1 MMNITVYEMY
11 FFLWPGKDVVCLS
24 VNLLKSVFDNESNN
38 EHRTKSIM
46 NIKGDMSLSFS
57 FSLSI

>member
-11 FFLWPGKDVVCLS
+11 ETCFLWPEKDVVCLS
-24 VNLLKSVFDNESNN
+24 VNLLKSVYDNESNN

-46 NIKGDMSLSFS
+46 NIKGDVSLLF
-57 FSLSI
+57 